1 MKIKKPYFC
10 NPRTKIIPS
19 LSFNYFPPPPLLF
32 LSLFFERTKFFSST
46 LKQSSSSLKIRCTF
60 VGEEKKNIEYNRGER
75 DCSKEAFLFLIRS
88 IGEGVT
94 VYRERSKI
102 LGRDGCTD
110 GLRALSSFSATL
122 ADQRR
127 LPDSVNRSNSTR
139 STDISGLKRA
149 LLRETRAR
157 PLSWDRLPSIKLPH
171 PSTKSVPF
179 SKQVASIFFGYARKG
194 WGDVQESKQQCT
206 TK

>member
-60 VGEEKKNIEYNRGER
+60 VGKEKKNIEYNRGER

-127 LPDSVNRSNSTR
+127 LPDSVNRYQWSQKGAASRNSSTTTLSRSFAFDKTSPPFYEECAVFETSCEYIFRIREKRLRGCTR
-139 STDISGLKRA
+139 K
-149 LLRETRAR
+149 
-157 PLSWDRLPSIKLPH
+157 
-171 PSTKSVPF
+171 
-179 SKQVASIFFGYARKG
+179 
-194 WGDVQESKQQCT
+194 
-206 TK
+206 